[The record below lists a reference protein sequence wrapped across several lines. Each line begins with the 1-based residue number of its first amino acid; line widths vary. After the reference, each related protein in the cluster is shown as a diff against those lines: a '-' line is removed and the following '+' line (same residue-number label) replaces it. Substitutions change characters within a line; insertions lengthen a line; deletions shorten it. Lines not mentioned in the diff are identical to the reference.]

1 VRLKGLGVSPGIGIG
16 RALVLKRST
25 RELRFR
31 VPSALVPRE
40 LERLEQARSRSREQV
55 EKIKG
60 RMTDSVGAD
69 HAYLFDAQL
78 LMLDDPMLIERAARI
93 IRAERL
99 NAESALQRSL
109 QQISAF
115 FDRAEDPYLR
125 ERKGDVA
132 DVVGRLCMNLRATG
146 DPSDWFKGLEGPMV
160 LVADEITPSVI
171 AQLDWSVL
179 AALVTDAG
187 SWTYHTAIL
196 ARSLRIPAVA
206 GLHNASS
213 VIPPGANMAVD
224 GSTGEVITDP
234 DQPALHQIAARRR
247 RREAY
252 EQSLDEF
259 RPLPAVTIDGVV
271 IRLEANIET
280 PDDASRAE
288 QRGAEGIGLFRSE
301 FLLAGGGQSALAEE
315 AQFTAY
321 RRLLEGADGRRVT
334 VRTFD
339 VSEPQLPIEH
349 AGVEGTRTPLGLR
362 GIRLSLAL
370 DEIFQAQLRA
380 LLRAAAHGPL
390 RIMFPFVSGVEELRA
405 ARAAVARAADT
416 LRSRGLPA
424 PAVPIGV
431 MIEVPSAALTADLL
445 APEADFFSLGTNDL
459 IQYCL
464 AVDRTDDRVS
474 RLYEPLHPAILRT
487 IRLVVRAARR
497 HRIPVAVCGEMA
509 ADPAL
514 LTLLIGLGLT
524 EFSMAPASIGVAKQ
538 VLRGVSAAEARR
550 MAGRALL
557 GRTSAEVE
565 RTLTEFL
572 APAAGDEV
580 HRTTPHPANE
590 TRRL

>member
-1 VRLKGLGVSPGIGIG
+1 MQLKGLGVSPGTGVG
-16 RALVLKRST
+16 RALVLKRGT

-31 VPSALVPRE
+31 VPASRVAAE
-40 LERLEQARSRSREQV
+40 LERLEHARTRSREQIDR
-55 EKIKG
+55 IKT

-78 LMLDDPMLIERAARI
+78 LMLDDPMLIERAADI
-93 IRAERL
+93 IRGERL

-109 QQISAF
+109 QQISSF

-132 DVVGRLCMNLRATG
+132 DVVGRLCMNLRAG
-146 DPSDWFKGLEGPMV
+146 EASDPFQGVEGPMV

-171 AQLDWSVL
+171 AQLDWSRL

-196 ARSLRIPAVA
+196 ARSLHIPAVA

-213 VIPPGANMAVD
+213 VIAPGTNVAVD
-224 GSTGEVITDP
+224 GTTGEVITDP
-234 DQPALHQIAARRR
+234 DEAVLTQISARRR

-252 EQSLDEF
+252 ELSLDEY
-259 RPLPAVTIDGVV
+259 RPLPAVTLDGVA

-280 PDDASRAE
+280 PEDAARAGE
-288 QRGAEGIGLFRSE
+288 RGAEGIGLFRSE
-301 FLLAGGGQSALAEE
+301 FLLAGAGQGALAEE
-315 AQFTAY
+315 AQFSAY
-321 RRLLEGADGRRVT
+321 QRLLEGAAGRRVT

-349 AGVEGTRTPLGLR
+349 AGVDGARAPLGLR

-390 RIMFPFVSGVEELRA
+390 RIMFPFVSGVDELREG
-405 ARAAVARAADT
+405 RAAVARARET
-416 LRSRGLPA
+416 LRGRGLPA
-424 PAVPIGV
+424 PELPIGV

-445 APEADFFSLGTNDL
+445 AAEADFFSLGTNDL

-487 IRLVVRAARR
+487 IRMVVRAARR
-497 HRIPVAVCGEMA
+497 RIPVAVCGEMA
-509 ADPAL
+509 ADPKL
-514 LTLLIGLGLT
+514 LRLLVGLGLR
-524 EFSMAPASIGVAKQ
+524 EFSMAPAAIGVAKQ
-538 VLRGVSAAEARR
+538 VLRGLHVADARR
-550 MAGRALL
+550 AAGRALL
-557 GRTSAEVE
+557 AHTTAGVE
-565 RTLTEFL
+565 QALSDLL
-572 APAAGDEV
+572 APGLPDEPV
-580 HRTTPHPANE
+580 RTPH
-590 TRRL
+590 TKKG